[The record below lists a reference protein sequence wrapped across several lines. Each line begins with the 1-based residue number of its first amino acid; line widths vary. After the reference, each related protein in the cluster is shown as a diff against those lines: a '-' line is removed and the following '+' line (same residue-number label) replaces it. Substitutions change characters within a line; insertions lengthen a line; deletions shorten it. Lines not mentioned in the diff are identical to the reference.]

1 MSSGSDGTLNLWN
14 TKLQLQRVATHN
26 FKAKGMAPQSERQ
39 EVLNDHTLRSL
50 ILSEEKEEEKGKEN
64 EVRVI
69 LSSES
74 NHH

>member
-26 FKAKGMAPQSERQ
+26 FKAKGMAPQRERQ
-39 EVLNDHTLRSL
+39 DVFNDHMLRSL
-50 ILSEEKEEEKGKEN
+50 ILSDEEEEKGKEN